1 MEIFNLNL
9 NLIAREEVV
18 IIILILNFQLNQ
30 LGQLILFIGGTHFQA
45 KASQE

>member
-9 NLIAREEVV
+9 NLIARKEVV

-30 LGQLILFIGGTHFQA
+30 LGQLILFIGETHFQA